1 MKLFSINQALIST
14 SASRRLT
21 EPRIDTDEYIGIG
34 AGFFVPYIST
44 KGEESIMAV
53 CKCTGEHVDSPQD
66 VQMAELLDHYR
77 GYEGGLIPV
86 LQGAQDIYGYL
97 PAEVLEK
104 ISQELKIPFSEVF
117 GVVTF
122 YAQFHLKPR
131 GRNIIRVCL
140 GTACHVLGGSKI
152 FNRLKEIL
160 GVENGGTTDDL
171 RFTLESVACIGA
183 CGLAPCIMINDDTHG
198 RLVPDA
204 LKNIIEQYK

>member
-1 MKLFSINQALIST
+1 
-14 SASRRLT
+14 
-21 EPRIDTDEYIGIG
+21 
-34 AGFFVPYIST
+34 
-44 KGEESIMAV
+44 MAV
-53 CKCTGEHVDSPQD
+53 CKCTGEQVQSPQD
-66 VQMAELLDHYR
+66 LQLMELLDHYR

-97 PAEVLEK
+97 PAEALEK
-104 ISQELKIPFSEVF
+104 ISEELSIPFSEVF

-152 FNRLKEIL
+152 FQSLKDIL
-160 GVENGGTTDDL
+160 GVDNGGTTEDL
-171 RFTLESVACIGA
+171 RYTLESVACIGA

-198 RLVPDA
+198 RLVPGDMKKI
-204 LKNIIEQYK
+204 LEQYE

>member
-1 MKLFSINQALIST
+1 
-14 SASRRLT
+14 
-21 EPRIDTDEYIGIG
+21 
-34 AGFFVPYIST
+34 
-44 KGEESIMAV
+44 MAV
-53 CKCTGEHVDSPQD
+53 CKCTGEQVETPQD
-66 VQMAELLDHYR
+66 VELSELLGHYR
-77 GYEGGLIPV
+77 EYDGALIPV
-86 LQGAQDIYGYL
+86 LQGAQEIYGYL
-97 PAEVLEK
+97 PSEVLEK

-140 GTACHVLGGSKI
+140 GTACHVLGGSRI
-152 FNRLKEIL
+152 FNTLKDLL
-160 GVENGGTTDDL
+160 GVENGGTTEDL

-204 LKNIIEQYK
+204 LKNIVEQYK

>member
-1 MKLFSINQALIST
+1 
-14 SASRRLT
+14 
-21 EPRIDTDEYIGIG
+21 
-34 AGFFVPYIST
+34 
-44 KGEESIMAV
+44 MAV
-53 CKCTGEHVDSPQD
+53 CKCTGEQVESPQD
-66 VQMAELLDHYR
+66 VQLNELLDHYR
-77 GYEGGLIPV
+77 GYAGGLIPV
-86 LQGAQDIYGYL
+86 LQGAQEIYGYL
-97 PAEVLEK
+97 PAEVLET
-104 ISQELKIPFSEVF
+104 ISQELKLPFSEVF

-152 FNRLKEIL
+152 FQALKDEL

-198 RLVPDA
+198 RLVTSK
-204 LKNIIEQYK
+204 LKGILEQYN